1 MAKKHEREATMLSLT
16 RRQALRGAAAAG
28 AVTMLGDALSTR
40 QAAAATAITA
50 VEWGGDVVNAMKQI
64 EAKQDKVQ
72 VNWVLHQG
80 GSGAILPKI
89 KATWPQA
96 EYDYVAGWEGSFS
109 GMIKEDWLV
118 PVTVDSVPNLADI
131 PQKII
136 VKNAKNEWM
145 AVPRAVGG
153 IYFAYRKDISP
164 VEIKSVEDLFDP
176 RLKGKICWPG
186 PTQSMMLQLVALALH
201 AGGNEHNM
209 DPGWALMKKLAESG
223 NIGRIAVTDT
233 DFTTSLTSG
242 ETVGGFYSEPQ
253 LTAVAKSFPVV
264 RLTKQQGLATFLYQ
278 SGFAVFKNRPNLQAT
293 LDFINFCIS
302 PEMSSLYA
310 EVAGEAPLNVKA
322 KTPDS
327 LKHLAFTPEE
337 FDKYVYVPD
346 FGEVLTQQDAWTKRW
361 ENDIAPLL

>member
-1 MAKKHEREATMLSLT
+1 MTLLT
-16 RRQALRGAAAAG
+16 RRQTLKTAAAAIAASSFG
-28 AVTMLGDALSTR
+28 LVSRA
-40 QAAAATAITA
+40 QAATELTA

-64 EAKQDKVQ
+64 AAKQDQVT

-89 KATWPQA
+89 KATWPRA
-96 EYDYVAGWEGSFS
+96 EFDYVAGWEGSFN
-109 GMIKEDWLV
+109 GMLKEDWLV
-118 PVTVDSVPNLADI
+118 PVTTDMIPNLADI

-136 VKNAKNEWM
+136 VKDAKGQWM

-153 IYFAYRKDISP
+153 IYFAYRKDICP
-164 VEIKSVEDLFDP
+164 VEIKSIEDLFNP
-176 RLKGKICWPG
+176 SLKGKICWPG

-201 AGGNEHNM
+201 TGGNENKM
-209 DPGWALMKKLAESG
+209 DSGWELMKKLAESG

-242 ETVGGFYSEPQ
+242 ETVAGFFSEPQ
-253 LTAVAKSFPVV
+253 LTAVAKSFPLV
-264 RLTKQQGLATFLYQ
+264 RLTKQEGMPVFLYQ
-278 SGFAVFKNRPNLQAT
+278 SGFAVFQNRPNLAAT
-293 LDFINFCIS
+293 LAFINHAIS
-302 PEMSSLYA
+302 PEMSNLYA
-310 EVAGEAPLNVKA
+310 QVAGEAPLNVKA
-322 KTPDS
+322 QTPDH

-346 FGEVLTQQDAWTKRW
+346 FNVVLTQQDAWTKRW

>member
-1 MAKKHEREATMLSLT
+1 MTLLT
-16 RRQALRGAAAAG
+16 RRQTLKTAAAAI
-28 AVTMLGDALSTR
+28 
-40 QAAAATAITA
+40 AAASFGMTGRAMAATELTA
-50 VEWGGDVVNAMKQI
+50 VEWGGDVVNAMKEI
-64 EAKQDKVQ
+64 EAKQDQVK

-89 KATWPQA
+89 KATWPRA
-96 EYDYVAGWEGSFS
+96 EFDYVAGWEGSFN
-109 GMIKEDWLV
+109 GMLKEDWLV
-118 PVTVDSVPNLADI
+118 PVTTEMVPNLADI

-136 VKNAKNEWM
+136 VKDAKGQWM

-153 IYFAYRKDISP
+153 IYFAYRKDICP
-164 VEIKSVEDLFDP
+164 VEIKSIEDLFDP
-176 RLKGKICWPG
+176 RLAGKICWPG

-201 AGGNEHNM
+201 AGGNENNL

-242 ETVGGFYSEPQ
+242 ETVAGFYSEPQ

-264 RLTKQQGLATFLYQ
+264 RLTKQEGMPVFLYQ
-278 SGFAVFKNRPNLQAT
+278 SGFAVFKNRPNLAAT
-293 LDFINFCIS
+293 LAFINHAIS
-302 PEMSSLYA
+302 PEMSELYA
-310 EVAGEAPLNVKA
+310 QIAGEAPLNVKA
-322 KTPDS
+322 KTPEH

-337 FDKYVYVPD
+337 FNKYVYVPD
-346 FGEVLTQQDAWTKRW
+346 FNVVLTQQDAWTKRW